1 MRRLRLSAVVLAGLL
16 GLLARAHARSAPPNP
31 YPGYMSTTYSD
42 PAHWLCRPDHAGRA
56 YEALGIPAKSREHFR
71 QAIEADPKGNFG
83 RLARVGS

>member
-1 MRRLRLSAVVLAGLL
+1 MRRLRLSAVLLAGLL

-42 PAHWLCRPDHAGRA
+42 PAHWLRRPDLDD
-56 YEALGIPAKSREHFR
+56 E
-71 QAIEADPKGNFG
+71 GNFG